1 MLALLWNPLE
11 MLLKVIYVLDI
22 MLLYDGPLIQLFVAI
37 SSQIVGVVF
46 VYYVFPYD
54 SKKKNWQ
61 ACFYSSMTVLL
72 MISCV
77 LYT

>member
-46 VYYVFPYD
+46 VFYVFPYD
-54 SKKKNWQ
+54 SKRKTGKP
-61 ACFYSSMTVLL
+61 AFTAL
-72 MISCV
+72 
-77 LYT
+77 